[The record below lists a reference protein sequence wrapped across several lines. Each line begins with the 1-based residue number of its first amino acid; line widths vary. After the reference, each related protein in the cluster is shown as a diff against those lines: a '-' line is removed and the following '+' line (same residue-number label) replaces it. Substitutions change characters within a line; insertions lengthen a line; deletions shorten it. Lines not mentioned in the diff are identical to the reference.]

1 MSRMMDPDEKDVAT
15 SIVDW
20 ITTGDEKVAS
30 QLGTVTMHSLR
41 ASGAH
46 FASTSAF
53 IARVDGKRSDEYEV
67 EITVR
72 RRS

>member
-1 MSRMMDPDEKDVAT
+1 MSRLMDPDEKDVAA

-20 ITTGDEKVAS
+20 LAAGDDKIAS
-30 QLGTVTMHSLR
+30 KLGTLTMHSNR

-46 FASTSAF
+46 FASSTSC
-53 IARVDGKRSDEYEV
+53 IARVDSKRTDEYEV

-72 RRS
+72 RRR